1 MNQYSGESKVF
12 RRETALLL
20 SVQPPV
26 MERIAF
32 HLEIKDGQRDA
43 YREEHEEVPK
53 ALEEA
58 YLSSDAGIK
67 RYSCFEDDGHVFGFM
82 ELENPESIKR
92 VMETSEAQAEWDKA
106 MDPLITDKDEIWLSE
121 VYRMK

>member
-1 MNQYSGESKVF
+1 
-12 RRETALLL
+12 
-20 SVQPPV
+20 

-32 HLEIKDGQRDA
+32 HLEIKDGQRGA
-43 YREEHEEVPK
+43 YREEHEGVPE

-82 ELENPESIKR
+82 ELEDPEPIKR
-92 VMETSEAQAEWDKA
+92 VMETSEAQAEWDEV
-106 MDPLITDKDEIWLSE
+106 MDPILMDEDNIWLDE